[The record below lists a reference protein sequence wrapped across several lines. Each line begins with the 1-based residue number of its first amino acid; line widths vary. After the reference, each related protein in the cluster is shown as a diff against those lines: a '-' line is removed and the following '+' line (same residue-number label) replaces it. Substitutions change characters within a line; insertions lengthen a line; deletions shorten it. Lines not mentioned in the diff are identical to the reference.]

1 MRSSILNQRSGVII
15 IIMIVISIIVFI
27 IIIIIIIIIV
37 IIIIIIITIFGFFAS
52 LVREGKKERLM
63 HSFNKR
69 STAPNLHNVTS
80 V

>member
-15 IIMIVISIIVFI
+15 IIMIVISVIV
-27 IIIIIIIIIV
+27 IIIIV
-37 IIIIIIITIFGFFAS
+37 IIIIITIFGFFAS

-69 STAPNLHNVTS
+69 STAP
-80 V
+80 

>member
-15 IIMIVISIIVFI
+15 IIMIVISIIVII

-37 IIIIIIITIFGFFAS
+37 IIIITIFGFFAS

>member
-15 IIMIVISIIVFI
+15 IIMIVISVIVI
-27 IIIIIIIIIV
+27 

-69 STAPNLHNVTS
+69 STAP
-80 V
+80 

>member
-15 IIMIVISIIVFI
+15 IMIVISIIVI
-27 IIIIIIIIIV
+27 III

>member
-15 IIMIVISIIVFI
+15 IIMIVISIIVI
-27 IIIIIIIIIV
+27 III

-69 STAPNLHNVTS
+69 STAP
-80 V
+80 

>member
-15 IIMIVISIIVFI
+15 IIMIVISIIVI
-27 IIIIIIIIIV
+27 IIIIIIIIT

-69 STAPNLHNVTS
+69 STAP
-80 V
+80 

>member
-15 IIMIVISIIVFI
+15 IIMIVIVI
-27 IIIIIIIIIV
+27 

-52 LVREGKKERLM
+52 LVREGKKERLI

>member
-15 IIMIVISIIVFI
+15 IIMIVISVIVI
-27 IIIIIIIIIV
+27 II

-69 STAPNLHNVTS
+69 STAP
-80 V
+80 

>member
-15 IIMIVISIIVFI
+15 IIMIVISVIVI
-27 IIIIIIIIIV
+27 III

-69 STAPNLHNVTS
+69 STAP
-80 V
+80 

>member
-1 MRSSILNQRSGVII
+1 MRSSILNRRSGVII
-15 IIMIVISIIVFI
+15 IIMIVISVIVI
-27 IIIIIIIIIV
+27 III

-69 STAPNLHNVTS
+69 STAP
-80 V
+80 

>member
-15 IIMIVISIIVFI
+15 IMMIVISISISI
-27 IIIIIIIIIV
+27 SIIIIIV
-37 IIIIIIITIFGFFAS
+37 VIIIIIIIIIITIFGFFAS

-69 STAPNLHNVTS
+69 STAP
-80 V
+80 